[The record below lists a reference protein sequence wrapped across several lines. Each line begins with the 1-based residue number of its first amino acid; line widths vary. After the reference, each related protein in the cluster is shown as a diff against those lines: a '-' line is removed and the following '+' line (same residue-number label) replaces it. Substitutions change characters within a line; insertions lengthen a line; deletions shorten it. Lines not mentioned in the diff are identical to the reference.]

1 MLSFVLLVA
10 FFAVFLSDSS
20 SAEPDQITEGGMIY
34 TLTETEGVGYTA
46 SASYDGS
53 TTDVIIKASVFKDDK
68 TYIVTNVAK
77 FPKGNTTLKSV
88 VVESNNGITFESLT
102 FEKNTGLKTVVL
114 GEGITVLPQLMFAS
128 CSALEE
134 VTLPQS
140 LTEIGLGAFI
150 NTAIKEI
157 AIPDNV
163 TVIEQQV
170 FNGCMSL
177 KSVSFGSNSSLNA
190 IANSAFMASAI
201 ESFNAPSG
209 LRSIGDQAFKSC
221 TALTNLTLSGS
232 VTIGSESFRGCTA
245 LQSLTLSVKV
255 IPANAFAD
263 CTRLKTVEINSE
275 TVGTAAFSGCSG
287 LESVTFSNDLND
299 LSPDV
304 FKGCSKLSQIMLPDS
319 LETLGTGIFQN
330 CTSLTSVQLPNNAQ
344 VKSIPSEMFKG
355 CTSLM
360 GVDLSN
366 MTEIGGSAFMGCT
379 ALETLILPSTVT
391 VVGEWA
397 FRDCSSLSS
406 VTIGENVESIGAGAF
421 YATALKEIMIPA
433 KLTSI
438 NFNVSYNA
446 PVFPLGIETINVSP
460 ENSVYAAKDNLLYT
474 KDMQT
479 ILFCPATITG
489 ELVIEANVGESA
501 FYKSELSKVTF
512 ANGVTSIGGNA
523 FYQAEK
529 LKEVVI
535 ANSVKTI
542 GTSAFAKCSFE
553 ALILPAGISLGQNA
567 LPSSIRY
574 ISFPDDVTGNAFI
587 SSQTMW
593 GNAVKMYDSDGT
605 TRIRDN
611 ELDKIAG
618 QRFVWDGTTTKKLYK
633 ISDEQVLL
641 TKVVSGMASYKA
653 ISKGDPFE
661 APEAPTPPEGLT
673 FIGWFTDPE
682 MTVVHNEENDVVA
695 DLTLYAKFRIDTCT
709 INLVIGDTIKDS
721 ISGLA
726 PGSVVTLPTEVKDG
740 QNFNGWMIRG
750 TLLGAQY
757 IVSVN
762 DADEVGII
770 ALEALFSPIEKS
782 LWTLTVT
789 GDVNGKAFWTT
800 TNAIGT
806 YGMITVLP
814 DEFETAIYTVSSNG
828 GYGIISDN
836 CAMVYSIDGNDV
848 TVTVAFQDVGKASE
862 YDVTVAEIA
871 SGEKHGFK
879 ATVTAKGG
887 YVDSDGEFAISYV
900 YKTWNDTDKV
910 WIYTTSGV
918 TENVSNVT
926 VTLPTDKKVPSVTG
940 EFLLDNDDAILVF
953 GFATFSFKGTS
964 VTGTAEDVIVH
975 SPVIMCVSEIQAVVG
990 KP

>member
-1 MLSFVLLVA
+1 M
-10 FFAVFLSDSS
+10 
-20 SAEPDQITEGGMIY
+20 TY
-34 TLTETEGVGYTA
+34 TLLGGEERTATA
-46 SASYDGS
+46 SWDGS
-53 TTDVIIKASVFKDDK
+53 TANVIIKASVIKDGE
-68 TYIVTNVAK
+68 TYVVTNVDA
-77 FPKGNTTLKSV
+77 FTPGGVLESV
-88 VVESNNGITFESLT
+88 VIENNDMISFSMYQFVEQSNLSSVT
-102 FEKNTGLKTVVL
+102 L
-114 GEGITVLPQLMFAS
+114 GEGIKVLPDGMFCACPNLS
-128 CSALEE
+128 TI
-134 VTLPQS
+134 TLPSS
-140 LTEIGLGAFI
+140 LTEIGTVAFGFSGLTTI
-150 NTAIKEI
+150 V
-157 AIPDNV
+157 IPDNV
-163 TVIEQQV
+163 TIIGRQA
-170 FNGCMSL
+170 FNYCPLTSIT
-177 KSVSFGSNSSLNA
+177 FGTDSQLETLGQ
-190 IANSAFMASAI
+190 SAFASSGI
-201 ESFNAPSG
+201 SSFDAPSG
-209 LRSIGDQAFKSC
+209 LRSIGDQAFMSC

-255 IPANAFAD
+255 IPANSFAD
-263 CTRLKTVEINSE
+263 CTGLKTVEINSE
-275 TVGTAAFSGCSG
+275 TVGTAAFNGCSG

-304 FKGCSKLSQIMLPDS
+304 FKGCSKLSQIILPDS

-379 ALETLILPSTVT
+379 AMETLILPSTVT

-446 PVFPLGIETINVSP
+446 LVFPLGIETINVSP
-460 ENSVYAAKDNLLYT
+460 ENSVYASKDNLLYT

-489 ELVIEANVGESA
+489 ELVIEANVGEFA
-501 FYKSELSKVTF
+501 FYKSALSKVTF

-567 LPSSIRY
+567 LPSSILY

-587 SSQTMW
+587 SSQSMW

-641 TKVVSGMASYKA
+641 TKVVSGVTSYGA
-653 ISKGDPFE
+653 IAKGIPFNTPE
-661 APEAPTPPEGLT
+661 APETPEGLT
-673 FIGWFTDPE
+673 FIGWFTDSR
-682 MTVVHNEENDVVA
+682 MTVAHNEENDVNA
-695 DLTLYAKFRIDTCT
+695 DLTLYAKFRIDICT
-709 INLVIGDTIKDS
+709 VNLVVDNSVKDS
-721 ISGLA
+721 ISGLV
-726 PGSVVTLPTEVKDG
+726 PGSAITLPAETMDG
-740 QNFNGWMIRG
+740 QNFNGWAIGG

-762 DADEVGII
+762 DADDVGII
-770 ALEALFSPIEKS
+770 TLEASFSPIERPS
-782 LWTLTVT
+782 WALAVL
-789 GDVNGKAFWTT
+789 GDVNGKAFWTA

-814 DEFETAIYTVSSNG
+814 DEFETVKYTVSDNG

-836 CAMVYSIDGNDV
+836 CAMVYSVDGNDV
-848 TVTVAFQDVGKASE
+848 TVTVEFKDVGKASE
-862 YDVTVAEIA
+862 YDVSVAEIA

-879 ATVTAKGG
+879 ATVTSKDGG
-887 YVDSDGEFAISYV
+887 YVDSAGKFAISYV

-940 EFLLDNDDAILVF
+940 EFLLDNGDAILVF

-975 SPVIMCVSEIQAVVG
+975 SPVIMCVSEIQAMVG